1 LSAGGA
7 RATLAVVASVLPMP
21 PPGFDELSP
30 EEKVRYVGALWDR
43 IAADQEHLPVSEAH
57 RALVRERLA
66 AHEANPDGARPWSDV
81 RREIEQEL
89 SRRGSR

>member
-1 LSAGGA
+1 LSAGVP
-7 RATLAVVASVLPMP
+7 RASLAVVASVLPMP

-30 EEKVRYVGALWDR
+30 EDKVRYVGALWDR

-66 AHEANPDGARPWSDV
+66 AHQANPDAARPWSDV
-81 RREIEQEL
+81 RRDIEQEL